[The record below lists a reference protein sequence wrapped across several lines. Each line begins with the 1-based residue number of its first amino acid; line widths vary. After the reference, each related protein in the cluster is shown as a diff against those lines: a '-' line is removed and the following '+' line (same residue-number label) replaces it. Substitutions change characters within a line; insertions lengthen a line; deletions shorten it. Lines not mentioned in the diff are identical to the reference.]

1 MKALFTGVMLMLT
14 VSSFAGEIAVKV
26 NGMVCSMCA
35 QGIQKKFKAEA
46 SISKVEV
53 NLDEKMV
60 HLETKGQNDLSDE
73 QIKKVITEAGYSVK
87 EISRK

>member
-1 MKALFTGVMLMLT
+1 MKTFLFLVMFIPAL
-14 VSSFAGEIAVKV
+14 SFADHIQVSV
-26 NGMVCSMCA
+26 QGMVCSMCA

-46 SISKVEV
+46 SVSKVDV

-60 HLETKGQNDLSDE
+60 HLETKGKNDLSDE